1 MTNRPSIKSRY
12 RTVDD
17 LIEAA
22 ERRTALYTVLR
33 LPSRLSTQEFAAES
47 GMTAVAVR
55 KACQRGTIRA
65 DRIGGAWRIP
75 RTEVLPYVEEWI
87 RKCSL
92 ETLEQM
98 KSRSG
103 RIA

>member
-17 LIEAA
+17 LIDAA

-33 LPSRLSTQEFAAES
+33 LTSYLSTQDFAAQS
-47 GMTAVAVR
+47 GMTVLAVR

-87 RKCSL
+87 RKCNL
-92 ETLEQM
+92 ETSELM
-98 KSRSG
+98 KSKSG
-103 RIA
+103 RSA